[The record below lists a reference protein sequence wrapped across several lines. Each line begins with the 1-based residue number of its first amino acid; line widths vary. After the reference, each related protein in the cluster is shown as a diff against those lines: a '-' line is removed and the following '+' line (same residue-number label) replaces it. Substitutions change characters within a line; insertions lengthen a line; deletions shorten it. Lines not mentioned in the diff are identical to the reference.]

1 MLKRRIIAV
10 LTVKDDIVV
19 QSIGF
24 QKYLPIGKPEIA
36 VEFLNK
42 WGIDEIAYN
51 DISAT
56 AKGKKPNFELIK
68 KVAKKCF
75 VPLAVGGG
83 ISSLDDVKKLTQ
95 SGADKVIV
103 NNLLLQ
109 NPNAVKSIAE
119 NFGSQCLIASL
130 DIKKEGQ
137 TYKPYHYLT
146 RMYLPYTLQE
156 WIRKIQDMGAGELLV
171 NSIDKDGSYQ
181 GFEIEAFK
189 IIQNLTSIPIIAL
202 GGAKNA
208 RSFIELFEKTQVDAG
223 AAGNFFHFTEHS
235 VNICKAQINRVHP
248 WVRLETNA
256 NYQNNP
262 IDSNGRL
269 LKKDDDILEHLLFVK
284 IEKEII

>member
-56 AKGKKPNFELIK
+56 SKGKKPNSELIK

-83 ISSLDDVKKLTQ
+83 ISSLEDVRKLTQ

-109 NPNAVKSIAE
+109 NPDVVKSIVE

-130 DIKKEGQ
+130 DIKKDID

-146 RMYLPYTLQE
+146 QKYLPYTLQE
-156 WIRKIQDMGAGELLV
+156 WISQIETLGAGELLI
-171 NSIDKDGSYQ
+171 NSVDRDGSYQ
-181 GFEIEAFK
+181 GFDIEALK
-189 IIQNLTSIPIIAL
+189 VIQNLTSIPIIAL

-208 RSFIELFEKTQVDAG
+208 QSFVELFEKTKVDAG

-235 VNICKAQINRVHP
+235 VNICKAQINRVQD

-256 NYQNNP
+256 NYQDNS
-262 IDSNGRL
+262 IDANGRL
-269 LKKDDDILEHLLFVK
+269 LKKEDDILEHLLFVK
-284 IEKEII
+284 IEKEFI

>member
-1 MLKRRIIAV
+1 MLKRRVIAV

-24 QKYLPIGKPEIA
+24 RKYLPIGKPEIA

-56 AKGKKPNFELIK
+56 SKGKRPNFELIK

-83 ISSLDDVKKLTQ
+83 ISSLDDVRKLTQ

-109 NPNAVKSIAE
+109 NPSAVKSIAE
-119 NFGSQCLIASL
+119 NFGNQCLIASL
-130 DIKKEGQ
+130 DIKKDVH

-146 RMYLPYTLQE
+146 RKYLPYTLQE
-156 WIRKIQDMGAGELLV
+156 WIRKIEDMGAGELLV

-181 GFEIEAFK
+181 GFEIEALK
-189 IIQNLTSIPIIAL
+189 VIQQLTSIPIIAL

-208 RSFIELFEKTQVDAG
+208 QSFIELFEKTQVDAG

-235 VNICKAQINRVHP
+235 VNICKAQINRVQP
-248 WVRLETNA
+248 WVRMETDA
-256 NYQNNP
+256 NYRENP
-262 IDSNGRL
+262 IDTNGRL
-269 LKKDDDILEHLLFVK
+269 LKKEDDILEHLLFVK

>member
-56 AKGKKPNFELIK
+56 SKGKKPNFELIK

-83 ISSLDDVKKLTQ
+83 ISSLDDVRKLTQ

-109 NPNAVKSIAE
+109 NPSAVKSIAE
-119 NFGSQCLIASL
+119 NFGNQCLIASL

-146 RMYLPYTLQE
+146 RRYLPYTLQE
-156 WIRKIQDMGAGELLV
+156 WIRKIEDMGAGELLV

-189 IIQNLTSIPIIAL
+189 IIQNLTSIPVIAL

-208 RSFIELFEKTQVDAG
+208 QSFIELFEKTQVDAG

-235 VNICKAQINRVHP
+235 VNICKAQINRVQP
-248 WVRLETNA
+248 WVRLETDT
-256 NYQNNP
+256 NYQENP
-262 IDSNGRL
+262 IDTNGRL
-269 LKKDDDILEHLLFVK
+269 LKKEDEILENLLFVK

>member
-1 MLKRRIIAV
+1 MLKRRVIAV

-56 AKGKKPNFELIK
+56 AKGKKPNFELVK

-83 ISSLDDVKKLTQ
+83 ISSLEDVRKLTQ

-109 NPNAVKSIAE
+109 NPNIVKSISE
-119 NFGSQCLIASL
+119 NFGNQCLIASV
-130 DIKKEGQ
+130 DIKKEGEI
-137 TYKPYHYLT
+137 YKPYHYLT
-146 RMYLPYTLQE
+146 QKYLPYTLQE
-156 WIRKIQDMGAGELLV
+156 WISRIETMGAGELLI
-171 NSIDKDGSYQ
+171 NSVDRDGSYQ
-181 GFEIEAFK
+181 GFNIEVLKA
-189 IIQNLTSIPIIAL
+189 IQNFASIPIIAL

-208 RSFIELFEKTQVDAG
+208 QSFIELFEQTQVDAG

-235 VNICKAQINRVHP
+235 VNICKAQINRTQT

-256 NYQNNP
+256 NYQDNP
-262 IDSNGRL
+262 IDANGRL
-269 LKKDDDILEHLLFVK
+269 LKKEDDILEHLLFVK